1 MLAYFAF
8 GTLALNA
15 AVGLYMHGAG
25 RLPTGVVAFHASF
38 VLITLGIWIA
48 YLASDRPSVLAWT
61 ALVVV
66 LLVNGLGDAAV
77 VRKWKRKE
85 DGGLGLVGTYLKRVR
100 RPILLAHT
108 AGGGLNVVII
118 LLVAL
123 GY

>member
-1 MLAYFAF
+1 MLAYVAL

-15 AVGLYMHGAG
+15 AVGLYMHGT
-25 RLPTGVVAFHASF
+25 RLPKDVVAFHGSF
-38 VLITLGIWIA
+38 ALITLAMWVA
-48 YLASDRPSVLAWT
+48 YLVQGRPPVLAWA
-61 ALVVV
+61 ALASV
-66 LLVNGLGDAAV
+66 LLVNGLGDMAV

-85 DGGLGLVGTYLKRVR
+85 DGGLGLVGTYLKRIK

-108 AGGGLNVVII
+108 AGGGVNVAIL

>member
-1 MLAYFAF
+1 MLANIVLV
-8 GTLALNA
+8 TLAINA
-15 AVGLYMHGAG
+15 AVGLYMHGV
-25 RLPTGVVAFHASF
+25 RLPKGVVAFHGSF
-38 VLITLGIWIA
+38 ALVTFAIWVV
-48 YLASDRPSVLAWT
+48 YLLQDRPPALAWT
-61 ALVVV
+61 ALIVV

-85 DGGLGLVGTYLKRVR
+85 DGGLGLIGTYLTRVK

-108 AGGGLNVVII
+108 AGGGLNVVLI

>member
-1 MLAYFAF
+1 MLANIVLV
-8 GTLALNA
+8 TLALNA
-15 AVGLYMHGAG
+15 AVGVYMHGV
-25 RLPTGVVAFHASF
+25 RLPKGVVALHGSVA
-38 VLITLGIWIA
+38 LITFAIWVV
-48 YLASDRPSVLAWT
+48 YLLQGRPPALAWT

-85 DGGLGLVGTYLKRVR
+85 DGGLGLVGTYLQRVK

-108 AGGGLNVVII
+108 SGGGLNVVLI

>member
-1 MLAYFAF
+1 MLANIVLV
-8 GTLALNA
+8 TLALNA
-15 AVGLYMHGAG
+15 VVGLYMHGV
-25 RLPTGVVAFHASF
+25 RLPKGVVAFHGSF
-38 VLITLGIWIA
+38 ALITFAIWVV
-48 YLASDRPSVLAWT
+48 YLLQDRPPALAWT
-61 ALVVV
+61 ALIVV

-85 DGGLGLVGTYLKRVR
+85 DGGLGLVGTYLQRVK

-108 AGGGLNVVII
+108 TGGGLNVVLI

>member
-1 MLAYFAF
+1 MLANIVLV
-8 GTLALNA
+8 TLALNA
-15 AVGLYMHGAG
+15 VVGLYMHGV
-25 RLPTGVVAFHASF
+25 RLPKGVVAFHGSF
-38 VLITLGIWIA
+38 ALITFAIWVV
-48 YLASDRPSVLAWT
+48 YLLQDRPPALAWT
-61 ALVVV
+61 ALIVV

-85 DGGLGLVGTYLKRVR
+85 DGGLGLVGTYLKRVK

-108 AGGGLNVVII
+108 AGGGLNLVLI

>member
-1 MLAYFAF
+1 MLANIVLA
-8 GTLALNA
+8 TLALNA
-15 AVGLYMHGAG
+15 AVGPYMHGV
-25 RLPTGVVAFHASF
+25 RLPKGVVAFHGSF
-38 VLITLGIWIA
+38 ALITLAIWVA
-48 YLASDRPSVLAWT
+48 YLLQGRPPALAWT

-85 DGGLGLVGTYLKRVR
+85 EGGLGLVGTYLKRIK

-108 AGGGLNVVII
+108 AGGGLNVVLI

>member
-1 MLAYFAF
+1 MLANIVLA
-8 GTLALNA
+8 TLALNA
-15 AVGLYMHGAG
+15 AVGVYMHGV
-25 RLPTGVVAFHASF
+25 RLPKGVVALHGSVA
-38 VLITLGIWIA
+38 LITFAIWVV
-48 YLASDRPSVLAWT
+48 YLLQDRPPALAWT

-85 DGGLGLVGTYLKRVR
+85 DGGLGLVGTYLQRVK

-108 AGGGLNVVII
+108 TGGGLNVVLI

>member
-1 MLAYFAF
+1 MLANIVLV
-8 GTLALNA
+8 TLAINA
-15 AVGLYMHGAG
+15 AVGLYMHGV
-25 RLPTGVVAFHASF
+25 RLPKGVVAFHGSF
-38 VLITLGIWIA
+38 ALITFAIWVV
-48 YLASDRPSVLAWT
+48 YLLQDRPPALAWT
-61 ALVVV
+61 ALIVV

-85 DGGLGLVGTYLKRVR
+85 DGGLGLVGTYLKRVK

-108 AGGGLNVVII
+108 AGGGLNVLLI